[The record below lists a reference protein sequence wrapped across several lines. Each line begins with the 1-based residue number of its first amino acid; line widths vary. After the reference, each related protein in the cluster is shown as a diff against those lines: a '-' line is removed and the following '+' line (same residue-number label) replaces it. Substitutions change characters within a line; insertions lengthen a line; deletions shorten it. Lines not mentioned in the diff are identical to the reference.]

1 MNNQQMLSRRKFLK
15 IAGISAGTAVLA
27 CGGLSA
33 LAVQAPPINFFETE
47 SQGAKN
53 MQDKVLVAY
62 ASKAGSTSE
71 VARAVGEVLTNKGY
85 AVDVKL
91 VKDVKDLSS
100 YKAVVLGS
108 AIRIGHV
115 LPEVKKFVES
125 NQKALSQVPT
135 SYFVVCLTMHE
146 DTEENR
152 RTVSGYLAPLSVIV
166 KPASEGLF
174 AGKMDLTKLSFL
186 DQTMAKM
193 IKAPIGDFRNWDAIR
208 SWAAQ
213 TIPTT

>member
-1 MNNQQMLSRRKFLK
+1 MPNQKTISRRKFLK

-33 LAVQAPPINFFETE
+33 LAVQAPPVNFYEKE
-47 SQGAKN
+47 SQGVNN

-71 VARAVGEVLTNKGY
+71 VANAIGEVLTNKGH

-100 YKAVVLGS
+100 YKAVILGS

-115 LPEVKKFVES
+115 LPEVQKFVQA
-125 NQKALSQVPT
+125 NQTALSQVLT

-152 RTVSGYLAPLSVIV
+152 RTVSAYLAPLSVIV

-174 AGKMDLTKLSFL
+174 AGKMDLSKLSFL

-213 TIPTT
+213 AIPTI